1 MSEANKKHD
10 MKELLFKVETEM
22 IQSAITVES
31 DCNEIIFIN
40 KSAPGVVIQVN
51 GYPIAPNEFML
62 DAGHIFEKNVTRYV
76 VKASAANFIL
86 FVKRKI
92 YK

>member
-1 MSEANKKHD
+1 MSEANKNNT
-10 MKELLFKVETEM
+10 MKELKFKVETET

-31 DCNEIIFIN
+31 NCNEIIFIN

-51 GYPIAPNEFML
+51 GYPIAPDEFML
-62 DAGHIFEKNVTRYV
+62 DAGHITEKNVTRYI
-76 VKASAANFIL
+76 VKSTAANFQL

-92 YK
+92 YL

>member
-1 MSEANKKHD
+1 MEQL
-10 MKELLFKVETEM
+10 KELKFKVETET

-31 DCNEIIFIN
+31 NCNEILFVN

-51 GYPIAPNEFML
+51 GYPIAVDEFML
-62 DAGHIFEKNVTRYV
+62 DAGHISEKNVTRYV
-76 VKASAANFIL
+76 VKASAANFQL

-92 YK
+92 YM

>member
-1 MSEANKKHD
+1 MSEANKNNT
-10 MKELLFKVETEM
+10 MKELNFKVETEM
-22 IQSAITVES
+22 IQTALTVEAN
-31 DCNEIIFIN
+31 CNEIIFIN

-51 GYPIAPNEFML
+51 GYPIAPDEFML
-62 DAGHIFEKNVTRYV
+62 DAGHIYEKNVTRYI
-76 VKASAANFIL
+76 VKSTAANFQL

>member
-1 MSEANKKHD
+1 MSEANKNNT
-10 MKELLFKVETEM
+10 MKELQFKVETEM

-40 KSAPGVVIQVN
+40 KSAPGVIIQVN
-51 GYPIAPNEFML
+51 GYPIAPDEFML
-62 DAGHIFEKNVTRYV
+62 DGGHIAEKNVTRYI
-76 VKASAANFIL
+76 VKSTAANFQL

-92 YK
+92 YL